1 MEETEGKARE
11 LGARSL
17 LLHAQVQAA
26 GFYEAAGYTSQGKA
40 FTEDGWPH
48 VSTVSYTHL
57 SPFRWRGCPAC
68 TP

>member
-48 VSTVSYTHL
+48 VSML
-57 SPFRWRGCPAC
+57 KEL
-68 TP
+68 